1 MKSFICRCSFM
12 PIDLEVGKAVS
23 HKVPVYSW
31 WNVKPALS
39 RLKEPDSV
47 PHSIQDEPVLVMV
60 HWITCIFVILGSSLA
75 DVIPSKY
82 HVNSVSLTELFSAW
96 WALQA
101 TVALW
106 FQIKTDTVSLFKY
119 IDLKH
124 LQISFT
130 MVTMECHIYFQGRL
144 RGSEVKS

>member
-12 PIDLEVGKAVS
+12 SIDLEIGKAVT

-31 WNVKPALS
+31 WNVK
-39 RLKEPDSV
+39 
-47 PHSIQDEPVLVMV
+47 
-60 HWITCIFVILGSSLA
+60 TCIVKAERTWLCSPLDSGWASFGYGPLSYMHICYPWLLLA

-82 HVNSVSLTELFSAW
+82 HVNSLSLTELFSAW

-101 TVALW
+101 TVVLW

-119 IDLKH
+119 VDLKR
-124 LQISFT
+124 LQIPFT